1 MPFCHS
7 VPLLSPPIS
16 PHPKAPPSP
25 APLIQ
30 LLSRDKSPTSL
41 LPIALSPSLL
51 SLPPFCTTTTTI
63 LLKGGTVLAM
73 QQSRDAVER
82 REERRGGRGGW
93 PKKEGPA
100 SSLSNPLRLSTP
112 IMCRRAE
119 VSALTN
125 FAPSVFSPD
134 RRALQTRISIHQCD
148 YNIKRY
154 THSTIYVEQLL
165 YIITLMPYYRTLY
178 RESTVQHT
186 IHVPCRY
193 IHSTYVRIR

>member
-112 IMCRRAE
+112 ILCRRAE

-134 RRALQTRISIHQCD
+134 RRALQTHISIHQCD
-148 YNIKRY
+148 CKIKIY
-154 THSTIYVEQLL
+154 THSTTLNHHFTLL
-165 YIITLMPYYRTLY
+165 PLCHYPYSIPSVY
-178 RESTVQHT
+178 
-186 IHVPCRY
+186 
-193 IHSTYVRIR
+193 STYNIRYTFNAVTYTVRIR